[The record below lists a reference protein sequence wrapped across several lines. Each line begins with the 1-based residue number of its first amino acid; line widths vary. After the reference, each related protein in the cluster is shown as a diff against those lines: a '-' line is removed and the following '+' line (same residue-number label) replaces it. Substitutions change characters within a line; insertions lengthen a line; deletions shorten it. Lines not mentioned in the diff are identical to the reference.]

1 MSAFDKVI
9 GYRGIKQEL
18 LQVCDMMQHR
28 EVYDA
33 LGAKMPR
40 GMLLYGKP
48 GLGKTLLASC
58 LIAESG
64 RKAFTLRRDTGG
76 DAFLERIRDAF
87 ARAREQAPTIV
98 FLDDMDKFANED
110 RGRRDAPEYVA
121 VQACIDD
128 CKGQEVFVLA
138 TANDIDKLPDSLVR
152 SGRFDI
158 RLKVEAPDG
167 KDSEDIIRY
176 YLRDKQVAGDLN
188 FEDLTKM
195 VSYSSC
201 ADLEQTLNDAAIHA
215 AFHKRSRIGIE
226 DFVEVILRD
235 KLDYPE
241 DFFREDDDSIRK
253 TALHEAGHLVAAEVL
268 YPGSVGM
275 AAIRNEPGSGCNGFV
290 HMCREIPETMGYVRI
305 AMAGKAAVEQYYAE
319 DRAGGCEDDLLKASH
334 IIEDYISR
342 EAGRGFGLF
351 RPHVSRTLDISD
363 GMSDRMLA
371 IVQAEMERGFFATKN
386 ILLKNRAFLE
396 AVADALM
403 EKKALL
409 HSDIRAIRER
419 VSVTDMRA

>member
-9 GYRGIKQEL
+9 GYRAIKQEL

-28 EVYDA
+28 EVYEA
-33 LGAKMPR
+33 LGAKMPQ
-40 GMLLYGKP
+40 GMLLHGKP

-64 RKAFTLRRDTGG
+64 MDAVTVRRDAEG
-76 DAFLERIRDAF
+76 DAFLENIRNAF
-87 ARAREQAPTIV
+87 AYARGHAPAIV

-110 RGRRDAPEYVA
+110 RGRRDAPEYVT

-128 CKGQEVFVLA
+128 CRGCDVFVLA
-138 TANDIDKLPDSLVR
+138 TANNIEKLPDSLIR
-152 SGRFDI
+152 AGRFDI
-158 RLKVEAPDG
+158 RLKVVTPEG

-176 YLRDKQVAGDLN
+176 YLRDKRVSEDLN

-195 VSYSSC
+195 ISYSSC
-201 ADLEQTLNDAAIHA
+201 ANLEQTLNDAAIHA
-215 AFHKRSRIGIE
+215 AFCRRNRIEIE

-235 KLDYPE
+235 KLDCS
-241 DFFREDDDSIRK
+241 DNFFWEADDSIRK

-275 AAIRNEPGSGCNGFV
+275 AAIRNEPGNGCNGFV
-290 HMCREIPETMGYVRI
+290 HMCRELPETMDFVLV
-305 AMAGKAAVEQYYAE
+305 ALAGKASVEQYYAE
-319 DRAGGCEDDLLKASH
+319 DRAGGCEDDLFKASSV
-334 IIEDYISR
+334 IEKYFSR

-351 RPHVSRTLDISD
+351 RPHSSRTLDISD
-363 GMSDRMLA
+363 GMNDRMLA
-371 IVQAEMERGFFATKN
+371 VIQAEMERCFFATKD
-386 ILLKNRAFLE
+386 ILQKNRIFLE

-409 HSDIRAIRER
+409 YSDIRAIREK
-419 VSVTDMRA
+419 VSPI